1 MCRSVKLSY
10 LFSHL
15 PFILVHNALKYFWI
29 VSCRGQFAAHYS
41 VITLSFVLFKN
52 FILENQVFFFFFKS
66 RGNIIFSYLTS
77 LSYFLSQMKYDHL

>member
-41 VITLSFVLFKN
+41 VITLCFVLFKN
-52 FILENQVFFFFFKS
+52 SILENQVFFFFKS